1 LSAERLGLTVG
12 LEAGFSL
19 AQQLELC
26 SLAVEAGY
34 TDLWTAEVGGADGF
48 SPLAALAREHE
59 SARLGTAIVPVFTR
73 PPALLAMSAAVLQ
86 NLSGGRFVLGLGT
99 SSDII
104 VNNWMGS
111 SFTKPLTRLRQT
123 VEVLREALSGKKVT
137 YEGDSFHLK
146 DFRLQIDPT
155 EPVPIYLA
163 ALGPRACRLAGE
175 VADGVIFFLKTP
187 EGVKQG
193 LEWVAEGARSAGRDP
208 DELDCVIRVPVAMD
222 EDPETL
228 DFIMRRTTTTYAMVD
243 VYNRSLAQQGFEDE
257 AFAIVEAWK
266 AGERDK
272 ASASVSDEM
281 LAQLNIL
288 GNAEE
293 CRAGL
298 ERFRS
303 AGVKTPVLLPISVAG
318 DPDERAERVANTVR
332 TLAS

>member
-1 LSAERLGLTVG
+1 MSPQRLGLTVG
-12 LEAGFSL
+12 LEAGFPL
-19 AQQLELC
+19 EQQLELC
-26 SLAVEAGY
+26 GTAIEAGY

-104 VNNWMGS
+104 VNNWMGQ
-111 SFTKPLTRLRQT
+111 SFTKPLTRLRET
-123 VEVLREALSGKKVT
+123 VEVLREALSGKKVG
-137 YEGDSFHLK
+137 YEGDSFHLR

-155 EPVPIYLA
+155 QPVPIYLA

-187 EGVKQG
+187 DGVRQG
-193 LEWVAEGARSAGRDP
+193 LEWVAEGARAAGRDP
-208 DELDCVIRVPVAMD
+208 ADLDCVIRVPVAMD

-228 DFIMRRTTTTYAMVD
+228 DFIMRRTITTYAMVE
-243 VYNRSLAQQGFEDE
+243 VYNRSLTQQGFESE
-257 AFAIVEAWK
+257 AKAIVEAWK

-272 ASASVSDEM
+272 AAASVTDEM
-281 LAQLNIL
+281 LEQLNIA
-288 GNAEE
+288 GDEDA
-293 CRAGL
+293 CRARL
-298 ERFRS
+298 KVFRE
-303 AGVKTPVLLPISVAG
+303 AGVKTPVLLPVSVAG
-318 DPDERAERVANTVR
+318 DPEERAERVERTVR
-332 TLAS
+332 SLV